1 MFVFVL
7 KARLPPLAERQR
19 EVAQLTEVIARA
31 CRRPPENVHILYLP
45 EGSGRMA
52 FGGQIVPD

>member
-1 MFVFVL
+1 VSVL
-7 KARLPPLAERQR
+7 KAKLPSLAERQR
-19 EVAQLTEVIARA
+19 EVAQLTEMIARA

-52 FGGQIVPD
+52 LAGQIVPD